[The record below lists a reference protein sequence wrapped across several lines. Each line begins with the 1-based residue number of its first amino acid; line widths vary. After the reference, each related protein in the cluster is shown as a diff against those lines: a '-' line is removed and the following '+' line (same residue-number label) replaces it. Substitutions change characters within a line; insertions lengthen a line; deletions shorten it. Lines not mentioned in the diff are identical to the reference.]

1 MKCRGKS
8 GGVYLLFLIIGIF
21 VGALLPIQTALNAQM
36 RGFLKSPFL
45 ASLCSFTVGTIFLAI
60 MVLVSGDSLFLTAQ
74 QVASLPLWAYLGG
87 LLGMLGLTANILL
100 FPVLGS
106 VQTVIMPILGQLLM
120 SLLIDQFGWF
130 HAKVH
135 SFSTFRALGTIAL
148 ILGVLL
154 VVFFPQYFRQE
165 KQMKYVTKEKPK
177 HHFQFLWQL
186 IGLGA
191 GMLMSSQIAIN
202 GYLGRQINSSIHAAF
217 ISFFVGTVL
226 VCVAVCFEKSWSNI
240 SKVRFSEIPLWIWL
254 AGILGASYVFCN
266 AFLAPK
272 IGTGAIVT
280 LALVGQILSSI
291 TIDQFGL
298 LGATQKKIKMIQ
310 LVGLVILFLGV
321 LFIEIF

>member
-1 MKCRGKS
+1 M
-8 GGVYLLFLIIGIF
+8 LFLLMGIF

-36 RGFLKSPFL
+36 RSFLKSPFL
-45 ASLCSFTVGTIFLAI
+45 ASLCSFTIGTIFLALL
-60 MVLVSGDSLFLTAQ
+60 VLLSGDSLFLSKQ
-74 QVASLPLWAYLGG
+74 QVSILPLWAYLGG

-130 HAKVH
+130 HAKIH
-135 SFSTFRALGTIAL
+135 SFSLFRAFGTIGL
-148 ILGVLL
+148 IIGVLL

-165 KQMKYVTKEKPK
+165 KQMKYVAPIKAKSNL
-177 HHFQFLWQL
+177 QFLWQL
-186 IGLGA
+186 VGIGA
-191 GMLMSSQIAIN
+191 GMLMSSQVAIN
-202 GYLGRQINSSIHAAF
+202 GYLGHQIGSSVHAAF
-217 ISFFVGTVL
+217 ISFFVGTIL
-226 VCVAVCFEKSWSNI
+226 VCLAVCFERSWLNI
-240 SKVRFSEIPLWIWL
+240 RQVKFTNIPPWLWL
-254 AGILGASYVFCN
+254 AGMLGAGYVFCN

-280 LALVGQILSSI
+280 LALVGQILSSM

-298 LGATQKKIKMIQ
+298 LGAIQKKIKAIQ
-310 LVGLVILFLGV
+310 LLGLAILFIGV